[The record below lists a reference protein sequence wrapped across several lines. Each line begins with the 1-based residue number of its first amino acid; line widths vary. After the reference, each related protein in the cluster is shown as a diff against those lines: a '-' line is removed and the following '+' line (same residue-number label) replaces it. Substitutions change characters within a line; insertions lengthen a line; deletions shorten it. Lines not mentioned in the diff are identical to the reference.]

1 MYKHVTLFDTGI
13 YNIRCLNTLKFSTY
27 YVCINMIHHVVQF
40 FILGC
45 LKDIEFQCNAS
56 VCIDMIRRCDTKQ
69 DCVDGKD
76 EEGCGKYNTQS
87 P

>member
-1 MYKHVTLFDTGI
+1 
-13 YNIRCLNTLKFSTY
+13 
-27 YVCINMIHHVVQF
+27 MIHHVVQF